1 MAKWKCS
8 CGYEENEGKF
18 CVNCGLP
25 MPAEEVAAPAVEEV
39 EEEAAPIA
47 EPVAEAPAQP
57 AEPQPQA
64 QPQPQPQPQA
74 QPQPQTQAQPVQ
86 QAAPSYQA
94 TANEQTSGGG
104 ASLAFG
110 IMSLVFFLVQ
120 PLGLVLAIVG
130 LITSKGKSSGKA
142 HTGRVLSI
150 VGLVIGIVFGLL
162 DLLCAIIIWNM

>member
-57 AEPQPQA
+57 AE
-64 QPQPQPQPQA
+64 PQPQA